1 MSNKR
6 IIALVLAV
14 VIVIG
19 GIVMS
24 SISAIV
30 SNAFTESDTY
40 MYGEVPEKEG
50 DPTQR
55 IAHFSLEGEIVEG
68 GGGFM
73 GDGYNHTEFLEQLD
87 NVKNDGTV
95 KGVLLTVDTPG
106 GSTYASDEIYQK
118 IKEIKHK
125 GKKIYVQMKT
135 MAASGGYYISAP
147 ADKIYAGPQTTT
159 GSIGVIMSNT
169 DYTGLQEKL
178 GIKENVFKSGEHK
191 DILSSSRKMTQEE
204 RNIMQSIIDDS
215 FDRFVNIVKDGRNM
229 NEKKVRELAD
239 GRIYTAQQAKSN
251 GLIDEI
257 GYEDDVIKG
266 LSKEIKVEE
275 PEVFEYDASGSF
287 FTLFNVKSTVQ
298 GLKSDVRAIKSVITN
313 DTQAKPMYLYEG

>member
-215 FDRFVNIVKDGRNM
+215 FDRFMNIVKDGRNM

>member
-30 SNAFTESDTY
+30 SNVVTEADTY

-55 IAHFSLEGEIVEG
+55 IAHLSLEGEIVEG

-87 NVKNDGTV
+87 NVKNDETV

-178 GIKENVFKSGEHK
+178 GIKENVFNSGEHK

-266 LSKEIKVEE
+266 LSKEIKVDQ

-298 GLKSDVRAIKSVITN
+298 GLKSDVKAIKSVITN

>member
-106 GSTYASDEIYQK
+106 GSIYASDEIYQK